1 MKVHGIFRL
10 FFCVTVSAAG
20 MLPVP
25 DHPRIIWQNGTG
37 EIHQM
42 ISRNE
47 RFRQLQRII
56 LNQAD
61 AMIPLEV
68 VKREQVG
75 RRLLGVSRT
84 CLKRVL
90 ALSYAFRMT
99 GNPKYLKRAETEMLA
114 AASFSDWN
122 PSHFLDVAEMTTAL
136 SIGYDWLYNDLKP
149 GSRKAIETAILN
161 KGLKP
166 SVFDTSGNTWWLNAE
181 HNWNQVCNA
190 GMLLGALAI
199 YEDEPELAGQVIKRT
214 RESIQLPSAEYEPDG
229 AYPEGANYW
238 GYGTTYHL
246 ILIDAFESGLPAEDA
261 LEIGSGFL
269 KSASFY
275 LHIQGPTGSFNYA
288 DGYPDQELSPAVF
301 WYAARTGDNGLLWF
315 QKKALDRLI
324 RHPGKLLAS
333 GSSDRFLPMVLIW
346 GSRLDTLSFPEPE
359 SCSWLGR
366 GNNPVALHRSSWSD
380 SALFIGIKGGS
391 PSVNHGHMDI
401 GSFVMDA
408 KGVRWAIDLG
418 AHDYYK
424 LEVQGIQL
432 FDRSPGG
439 DRWKIMRYTNLL
451 HNTLV
456 VNGALQ
462 KVEAFAP
469 IIRNSG
475 EDPRFRYTVVDLSPV
490 YEQQLVSAVRGIA
503 LVDSRYVMIR
513 DEILNHESLSRVRW
527 GMVTWDSV
535 QIQGSNAVIRKDGKS
550 LTFQIRHPEHVNVQ
564 VYPTDPRNHFEDK
577 NPGTV
582 VVGFEI
588 LLEPGQKE
596 NLTVLLIPEGSSIP
610 ETIREDGL
618 NEWSSGQIRFD
629 HYYDEPR

>member
-1 MKVHGIFRL
+1 MKTEKLIRL
-10 FFCVTVSAAG
+10 LLCTAVSAAG
-20 MLPVP
+20 MAAIPE
-25 DHPRIIWQNGTG
+25 HPRLIWQAKASSIQQKINQSEGLQG
-37 EIHQM
+37 LHQ
-42 ISRNE
+42 
-47 RFRQLQRII
+47 LI
-56 LNQAD
+56 LGQAD
-61 AMIPLEV
+61 AMILLEV

-90 ALSYAFRMT
+90 TLSYAYRMT
-99 GNPKYLKRAETEMLA
+99 GNHRYLRRAETEMLA
-114 AASFSDWN
+114 AAAFSDWN

-136 SIGYDWLYNDLKP
+136 AVGLDWLYADLQP
-149 GSRKAIETAILN
+149 GSRQIIGSAILN
-161 KGLKP
+161 KGLIP
-166 SVFDTSGNTWWLNAE
+166 SFSDNNSITWWLNAE

-199 YEDEPELAGQVIKRT
+199 YEDEPELAERVIRRT
-214 RESIQLPSAEYEPDG
+214 RESIKLPSAEYEPDG

-246 ILIDAFESGLPAEDA
+246 ILIDAFESGLPVEDA

-366 GNNPVALHRSSWSD
+366 GKNPVALHRSSWSD

-408 KGVRWAIDLG
+408 GGVRWAIDLG

-439 DRWKIMRYTNLL
+439 DRWKILRYTNLL

-462 KVEAFAP
+462 NVDAFAP
-469 IIRNSG
+469 IIRHSG

-513 DEILNHESLSRVRW
+513 DEILNNDSVSRVRW

-535 QIQGSNAVIRKDGKS
+535 QIQGSNAVIRKEGKS
-550 LTFQIRHPEHVNVQ
+550 LTFQIRYPEHVNVQ
-564 VYPTDPRNHFEDK
+564 VYPTDPGNHFEDK

-582 VVGFEI
+582 IVGFEI

-610 ETIREDGL
+610 EAIREDGL
-618 NEWSSGQIRFD
+618 KEW
-629 HYYDEPR
+629 